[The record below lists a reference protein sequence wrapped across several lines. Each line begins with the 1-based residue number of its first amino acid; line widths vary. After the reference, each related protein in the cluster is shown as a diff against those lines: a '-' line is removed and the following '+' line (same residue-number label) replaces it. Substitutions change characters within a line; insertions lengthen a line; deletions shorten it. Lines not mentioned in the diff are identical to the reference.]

1 MYIDRR
7 QKYQVVFLIDK
18 SLKNIRP
25 ASNNS
30 ERSQQKNSSH
40 KFSEVSSP
48 KSGSQNC
55 CCHPPKSYSWK
66 SISVSSFRILS
77 YLFSQIQPHVI
88 SDHDTSSSAN
98 DISSNLNSRLSGA
111 VNHLVGN
118 SNQCNDPNDCSA
130 ENLKEQ
136 SQQIVYLKRKQASLQ
151 WGYKFFDSG
160 KLTGKTEHHK
170 FNDFKLR
177 HFEEF
182 EKELQR
188 EFEDDGSSA
197 PTQSGSKVVDS
208 KVNSGHSSERR
219 KSNSPSAAECLKR
232 TLSYAVYDFHWESPD
247 ITSPVRKIGRS
258 SIRSSRKHSAIV
270 SSEVS
275 PHNLVFL
282 FQKCPTSKMEF
293 KDFAAKLVVDSEVFL
308 DSFMPP
314 ALFREFR
321 VNRNLSLYWV
331 DQDWLKH
338 EEKISSEMVD
348 SINIVSEALTQ
359 LGGKLIPLDA
369 LVNTGKTY
377 WSSVHTVTRQIEEKS
392 SLTKNEHPK
401 PSEQPVGF
409 QSMSDTVGK
418 EDTPKVNDLPR
429 SPDSIGNKCY
439 DQPSRCVLPVTCLL
453 DYFISKPNN
462 SSVTPV
468 NNSSQI
474 CNPSSICSIQA
485 RLTYHKDE
493 RVQDLCSLLLVPS
506 NNSFKETLIRN
517 NSTDHDCGV
526 NKNLVSFMGKHS
538 LDKIMSPFEFVVE
551 NPEKLPSNSSAST
564 SKNKFLTRSTQH
576 PLSLQ
581 MEIYGYLETSDL
593 NNCSDHVFFC
603 TPLPEHSTSYP
614 TSSTHIK
621 QSLRTV
627 HKGTSSK
634 KNIKERA
641 SSKIAMFQNLLLS
654 LTKTNLHL
662 MVQLKIDE
670 EAAPYIGV
678 LEPITINLA
687 AVTILPMGLNR
698 QLKELFPVFPVY
710 GHCSN
715 SEISS
720 ACDFDKLDSVL
731 QQYSTKIIHSKHF
744 TKDQS
749 DKTLPE
755 ALSSHTV
762 FDSSILNKWT
772 IPNAENPEMTKMSKL
787 FCKKQLHTKEIE
799 LLKKLKQ
806 LYRKANSPSRL
817 VDKGLLV
824 DEKPSKPDTNQAT
837 ESFSQKADN
846 LKPCLL
852 KKLRSFTLGPTR
864 AEMIL
869 YKSMAVAEELSKAES
884 EEPVSCMQQN
894 EDSKQILNEVNTLV
908 KCITNNNDLID
919 FVNQSYATSLQEKLD
934 PWKQI
939 YQVVNVVLN
948 YIKPHNT
955 DNPETETK
963 KFLVE
968 HLYVSCSDLR
978 HKYKN
983 PELEKETKIQE
994 YKLQIILRMEI
1005 QCLQLV
1011 SDKTETLD
1019 TKDDAHSTESCVE
1032 DVVTMLRTLSFIS
1045 DLTLLPF
1052 FLRDVLLKNYS
1063 HSMPQV
1069 VANIYDE
1076 LMQPVPSVL
1085 ADVMSPESDAPST
1098 LCPSVSSFTVDES
1111 LREFLP
1117 NAVLQTQTKK
1127 SKTKQVLP
1135 GLGERLNRQIIVGKK
1150 SNAQAVKKRLSKS
1163 KSSSSDKKR
1172 TGAASSTKDT
1182 VRARRSLFTS
1192 DSRKLERHRS
1202 FAVTEREKSHAHR
1215 RHRHHKDS
1223 VKSKRRKT
1231 VVAETP
1237 AHKQVSQVMRRWH
1250 LLQSR
1255 LTEPLEVL
1263 AKGQSNTDHNLPL
1276 EPKSSR
1282 LVIEE
1287 SPLKE
1292 IESSKLS
1299 SSECNH
1305 KTKVLIRKGFY
1316 GLSRNRLQ
1324 SRNFAKY
1331 MGLAD
1336 RIAGRHD
1343 RYAKLTTTTSSFTE
1357 NNASSQSPL
1366 DQPNTFALS
1375 QLMGFPS
1382 PSTPKFDNTSI
1393 TSNYTPNP
1401 KSEAFP
1407 FSRSPV
1413 IRKRSLDKP
1422 LVKQALFTTPEK
1434 TSMQSSTSSS
1444 VSTAH
1449 CSGDKQLKS
1458 NKLALEKSESSI
1470 FKTPTKQA
1478 PHCLKTPEKSVVTPE
1493 NKQLNNFNESKVIE
1507 NVSIVTQ
1514 NKSCIN
1520 SMSHESQRFVA
1531 TSGTLK
1537 RTPVKRQNNGVHET
1551 SSVISQPKSNA
1562 VSGEE
1567 DASHRNSVSTSLNLP
1582 TKVLQTPSTPDS
1594 LDRWKR
1600 KKYYYCNR
1608 EKSSNICLSSAVP
1621 NQGVA
1626 DKSNRCLRLDTD
1638 YETFLNLLGNK
1649 HSKRKAGVD
1658 SNVAGFSNKRR
1669 RYNN

>member
-1 MYIDRR
+1 M
-7 QKYQVVFLIDK
+7 DK
-18 SLKNIRP
+18 
-25 ASNNS
+25 
-30 ERSQQKNSSH
+30 
-40 KFSEVSSP
+40 
-48 KSGSQNC
+48 
-55 CCHPPKSYSWK
+55 
-66 SISVSSFRILS
+66 
-77 YLFSQIQPHVI
+77 
-88 SDHDTSSSAN
+88 
-98 DISSNLNSRLSGA
+98 
-111 VNHLVGN
+111 
-118 SNQCNDPNDCSA
+118 
-130 ENLKEQ
+130 
-136 SQQIVYLKRKQASLQ
+136 
-151 WGYKFFDSG
+151 
-160 KLTGKTEHHK
+160 
-170 FNDFKLR
+170 
-177 HFEEF
+177 
-182 EKELQR
+182 
-188 EFEDDGSSA
+188 
-197 PTQSGSKVVDS
+197 
-208 KVNSGHSSERR
+208 
-219 KSNSPSAAECLKR
+219 
-232 TLSYAVYDFHWESPD
+232 
-247 ITSPVRKIGRS
+247 
-258 SIRSSRKHSAIV
+258 
-270 SSEVS
+270 
-275 PHNLVFL
+275 HN
-282 FQKCPTSKMEF
+282 E
-293 KDFAAKLVVDSEVFL
+293 
-308 DSFMPP
+308 
-314 ALFREFR
+314 
-321 VNRNLSLYWV
+321 
-331 DQDWLKH
+331 
-338 EEKISSEMVD
+338 
-348 SINIVSEALTQ
+348 
-359 LGGKLIPLDA
+359 
-369 LVNTGKTY
+369 
-377 WSSVHTVTRQIEEKS
+377 
-392 SLTKNEHPK
+392 
-401 PSEQPVGF
+401 
-409 QSMSDTVGK
+409 
-418 EDTPKVNDLPR
+418 
-429 SPDSIGNKCY
+429 
-439 DQPSRCVLPVTCLL
+439 
-453 DYFISKPNN
+453 
-462 SSVTPV
+462 
-468 NNSSQI
+468 
-474 CNPSSICSIQA
+474 
-485 RLTYHKDE
+485 
-493 RVQDLCSLLLVPS
+493 
-506 NNSFKETLIRN
+506 
-517 NSTDHDCGV
+517 
-526 NKNLVSFMGKHS
+526 HS
-538 LDKIMSPFEFVVE
+538 LDKRMSPFEFVVE

-564 SKNKFLTRSTQH
+564 SKNKFLTRSTQQ

-603 TPLPEHSTSYP
+603 TPLSEHLTSYP

-621 QSLRTV
+621 QSLRTA
-627 HKGTSSK
+627 HKGTSPK

-641 SSKIAMFQNLLLS
+641 SSKIALFQNLLHS
-654 LTKTNLHL
+654 LTKTNFHL
-662 MVQLKIDE
+662 MVQIKIDE
-670 EAAPYIGV
+670 ETTPYIGV

-715 SEISS
+715 SKISS

-731 QQYSTKIIHSKHF
+731 QRYSTKIMHSKHF

-749 DKTLPE
+749 DKTIPE
-755 ALSSHTV
+755 STFHSV

-806 LYRKANSPSRL
+806 LYRKADSPSRL
-817 VDKGLLV
+817 VDKGLV

-837 ESFSQKADN
+837 ESISQKADN

-869 YKSMAVAEELSKAES
+869 YKSMAVAEELNKTES
-884 EEPVSCMQQN
+884 EEPVSCLQEN
-894 EDSKQILNEVNTLV
+894 EDSKQILDEVNTLV

-948 YIKPHNT
+948 YLKPHNT

-963 KFLVE
+963 KFLLE

-978 HKYKN
+978 HKYKK

-1019 TKDDAHSTESCVE
+1019 TKDDAHSMEACVE

-1063 HSMPQV
+1063 HSIPQV

-1098 LCPSVSSFTVDES
+1098 LCPSSVSSFTVDES

-1117 NAVLQTQTKK
+1117 NAVQQTQTKK

-1150 SNAQAVKKRLSKS
+1150 SNTQAIKKRLSKS

-1172 TGAASSTKDT
+1172 TGVVSSSKDT

-1202 FAVTEREKSHAHR
+1202 FAVTEREKSRAHR
-1215 RHRHHKDS
+1215 RHTHHKDS
-1223 VKSKRRKT
+1223 GKNKRRKT

-1276 EPKSSR
+1276 ESKSSR

-1292 IESSKLS
+1292 IQSSKLS

-1343 RYAKLTTTTSSFTE
+1343 RYAKLTTTSTSFTE
-1357 NNASSQSPL
+1357 NNASSRSPL

-1434 TSMQSSTSSS
+1434 ISMQSS
-1444 VSTAH
+1444 STAH
-1449 CSGDKQLKS
+1449 CSGDKQSKS
-1458 NKLALEKSESSI
+1458 NKLALEKSENSI
-1470 FKTPTKQA
+1470 FQTPTKEA
-1478 PHCLKTPEKSVVTPE
+1478 PHCLETPEKSVITPE
-1493 NKQLNNFNESKVIE
+1493 NIQLNNFNESKVIE
-1507 NVSIVTQ
+1507 NVSIVTR
-1514 NKSCIN
+1514 NKSCTNNI
-1520 SMSHESQRFVA
+1520 SHESQRFIA

-1537 RTPVKRQNNGVHET
+1537 KTPVKRRNDVHET
-1551 SSVISQPKSNA
+1551 SSVISQPKSNS

-1582 TKVLQTPSTPDS
+1582 TKVLQTPSPKPSVQSSTPDS
-1594 LDRWKR
+1594 LDKWKR
-1600 KKYYYCNR
+1600 KKYYYCNK
-1608 EKSSNICLSSAVP
+1608 EKSSNICHSSSVS

-1638 YETFLNLLGNK
+1638 YETFLDLLGNK

-1658 SNVAGFSNKRR
+1658 SNGAGFLTKRR